1 MKKII
6 TKILGYVL
14 GIIFGILMLPFFLV
28 YLLLSVF
35 WKVFGTT
42 VISFI
47 ILMLMGSTMEE
58 CLKYSSSLGFFVGVY
73 LKYRE
78 MKKT

>member
-1 MKKII
+1 MKII

-14 GIIFGILMLPFFLV
+14 GVIVAILILPFGLF
-28 YLLLSVF
+28 YLLVSVF

-42 VISFI
+42 VIAFI
-47 ILMLMGSTMEE
+47 ILMLLGSTMEE

-73 LKYRE
+73 LKYKE
-78 MKKT
+78 MKKS